1 MKRWI
6 PFVLLVIIVTWSSHQ
21 PAGPPVVNDSEPIV
35 QFAWL
40 HNLHITFWGGDIS
53 TETRGVNGLL
63 RFIARKM
70 MHFFYFGAIALTA
83 LYATRHYALA
93 FFITVLVACF
103 DEWHQSFIPGRGGM
117 MQDVVLDSAGA
128 FTMLVLFALLQRLR
142 RRTT

>member
-1 MKRWI
+1 M
-6 PFVLLVIIVTWSSHQ
+6 
-21 PAGPPVVNDSEPIV
+21 NDSEPIV

-40 HNLHITFWGGDIS
+40 HTLHITFWGGDIS